1 MLQMREIGGEQS
13 QDLSCE
19 ILRSLVRWFVA
30 ETLDTNNLAGLAP
43 TTSVN

>member
-1 MLQMREIGGEQS
+1 MREIGVEQS

-19 ILRSLVRWFVA
+19 ILRSLVRCFVV
-30 ETLDTNNLAGLAP
+30 ENLDTNNLAGLAA